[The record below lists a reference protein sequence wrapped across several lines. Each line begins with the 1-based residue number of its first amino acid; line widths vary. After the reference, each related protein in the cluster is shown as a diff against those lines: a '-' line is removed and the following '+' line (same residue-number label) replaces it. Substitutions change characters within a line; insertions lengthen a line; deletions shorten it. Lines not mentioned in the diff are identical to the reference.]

1 MADLKMQHLIVM
13 VALLVSLVGTLLI
26 LGKMNTDA
34 SPITGATAVIDIT
47 AENIGGEE
55 QQTETAEQE
64 EGYGTVVR
72 VVGANQTEPK

>member
-26 LGKMNTDA
+26 LGKMNTEA
-34 SPITGATAVIDIT
+34 APITGATAVVDIV
-47 AENIGGEE
+47 AEN
-55 QQTETAEQE
+55 QQQETAQQE

-72 VVGANQTEPK
+72 VVGSNQTETE

>member
-1 MADLKMQHLIVM
+1 MPDLKMQHLIVM

-34 SPITGATAVIDIT
+34 APITGATAVIDIT
-47 AENIGGEE
+47 AENMNEEE
-55 QQTETAEQE
+55 QQTETAEQD

-72 VVGANQTEPK
+72 VVGSNQTETE

>member
-34 SPITGATAVIDIT
+34 APITGATAVVDIV
-47 AENIGGEE
+47 
-55 QQTETAEQE
+55 TEDSQE
-64 EGYGTVVR
+64 EEVQQEDGHAAVVR
-72 VVGANQTEPK
+72 VVGSNQTENK